1 MILSPTSLEKE
12 TEGGKIRGFP
22 KARAATSLEL
32 LRDGF
37 KEKLTSRKRVLKK
50 PTLN

>member
-12 TEGGKIRGFP
+12 TEGGYEKS
-22 KARAATSLEL
+22 AYSRAATSLEL